1 MSWIELD
8 QNCVHWKPPV
18 EFVSNIVIRRPDKL
32 INWLAGIDIKIS
44 SKQLGSQNI
53 D

>member
-8 QNCVHWKPPV
+8 QTYVHYKPPV
-18 EFVSNIVIRRPDKL
+18 EFLSNIVIRRPDKL
-32 INWLAGIDIKIS
+32 INWLVGLDVKIS